1 MQIRNFCLRSNLR
14 NDDNI
19 YCLKASAGLKTG
31 VENDIFRSSE
41 DMGSRGTPP
50 PRIPPREVEV
60 PVSDRI

>member
-41 DMGSRGTPP
+41 DMGNRGHTPTENSPPGSR
-50 PRIPPREVEV
+50 
-60 PVSDRI
+60 SSCF

>member
-14 NDDNI
+14 KDDKI

-41 DMGSRGTPP
+41 DMENRGHTPTENSSPGSR
-50 PRIPPREVEV
+50 
-60 PVSDRI
+60 SSCF